1 MKNVIGRILGLT
13 AKSNDL
19 KNQKANLDLTGK
31 DTTDVKFQI
40 SLTKILLHSAK
51 TNPDNDIR

>member
-1 MKNVIGRILGLT
+1 MNIIAKILELT

-19 KNQKANLDLTGK
+19 QQQKLKLDLTGSN
-31 DTTDVKFQI
+31 TDNVKFQI

-51 TNPDNDIR
+51 TNPTNNE

>member
-19 KNQKANLDLTGK
+19 QNQKANLDLTGSN
-31 DTTDVKFQI
+31 TDNVKFQI

-51 TNPDNDIR
+51 TNPNNE